1 MKRLLLVPL
10 VLIVTVGT
18 AWAQFG
24 ARPSG
29 FAEYQSDEQ
38 QLTFFYPESWFVA
51 EADGNIMIA
60 NRESLTDES
69 ATEMPDIS
77 PGDTALVIGI
87 MPTFLMAMMGIPVDS
102 ISGILDGMFETVMSA
117 EGNAIGNDADELYDF
132 DGRSVA
138 TTTFDDS
145 EQDMSGIF
153 FVAHEQEEV
162 IMFAVAYGFR
172 DSLDTHRETLARL
185 VSTAEFT
192 GDLESLMP

>member
-1 MKRLLLVPL
+1 MKRILLVLL
-10 VLIVTVGT
+10 VLIMTVGT
-18 AWAQFG
+18 TWAQFG

-29 FAEYQSDEQ
+29 FAEYRSEEQ
-38 QLTFFYPESWFVA
+38 QLTFFYPDGWFVS

-60 NRESLTDES
+60 NREALTNDS
-69 ATEMPDIS
+69 AMDMPEIT

-102 ISGILDGMFETVMSA
+102 ISGILDGMFQNVMSA
-117 EGNAIGNDADELYDF
+117 EGSAIGNNTNELYEF

-145 EQDMSGIF
+145 EQEVSGIF
-153 FVAHEQEEV
+153 FVSHEQEEV
-162 IMFAVAYGFR
+162 IMFGVAYGFR
-172 DSLDTHRETLARL
+172 NSLDSNREALARL

-192 GDLESLMP
+192 GDLESMLQ